1 MSTAALW
8 GRHIL
13 TGAVSIEETGKRIY
27 DEVIAVANGRYTYT
41 EFYDT
46 AQSTISVEDAS
57 F

>member
-1 MSTAALW
+1 
-8 GRHIL
+8 
-13 TGAVSIEETGKRIY
+13 VSIEETGKRIY